1 MIQFPWEPP
10 SFPGLREGDVG
21 QGRRGGCGALRSPG
35 DRADWGQ
42 RWVWTAAPSCGSSP
56 PLGGETVSG
65 LQGTWRQSPA
75 QGHIVGRPGGQ
86 DVHSLPQIC
95 LRTSSCS
102 WRAPLG
108 LLGQVTLHSER
119 RRSAKVTQ
127 PGQAGPPHPLAG
139 DNLAQLRVPST
150 CLAPHTLM
158 TMESSSAE
166 GQVLGMPS
174 PRVPSKV
181 LSGYRS
187 GQPGAWPQQLLR
199 KALPVPL
206 GTEWAGG
213 GASA

>member
-1 MIQFPWEPP
+1 M
-10 SFPGLREGDVG
+10 STL
-21 QGRRGGCGALRSPG
+21 S
-35 DRADWGQ
+35 
-42 RWVWTAAPSCGSSP
+42 
-56 PLGGETVSG
+56 
-65 LQGTWRQSPA
+65 
-75 QGHIVGRPGGQ
+75 
-86 DVHSLPQIC
+86 QIC

-187 GQPGAWPQQLLR
+187 GHPGRLADQLCDPGQDSASMCPAAPRQSPHREAGSCRKRVQQSRPSAAPNQPCLQGF
-199 KALPVPL
+199 
-206 GTEWAGG
+206 
-213 GASA
+213 